1 MNPIP
6 DFEEEMKSTRKV
18 LERVPTEK
26 FGFTPH
32 AKSKPMIWLA
42 GHVAMLPGWATA
54 TLTTDSLKLDDWTP
68 PPPPANTEELLA
80 VFDRNVAEAREQLA
94 KMTPEQLAGD
104 WSCSYKG
111 QEFMRSPRAVVLR
124 NVVLNHLIHH
134 RAQLTMYLRMADI
147 PVPGLYG
154 PSADESSIFD
164 EASSGAAGS

>member
-1 MNPIP
+1 MNVLP
-6 DFEEEMKSTRKV
+6 DFEEEMKNTRRV

-26 FGFTPH
+26 FNFSPH

-80 VFDRNVAEAREQLA
+80 LFDKNVAEASAEIA
-94 KMTPEQLAGD
+94 KATPEQLAGD

-111 QEFMRSPRAVVLR
+111 HEFMRLPRAAVLR
-124 NVVLNHLIHH
+124 SVVLNHLIHH
-134 RAQLTMYLRMADI
+134 RAQLTMYLRMADLA
-147 PVPGLYG
+147 VPGLYG
-154 PSADESSIFD
+154 PSADDPSVFD
-164 EASSGAAGS
+164 TAAGS